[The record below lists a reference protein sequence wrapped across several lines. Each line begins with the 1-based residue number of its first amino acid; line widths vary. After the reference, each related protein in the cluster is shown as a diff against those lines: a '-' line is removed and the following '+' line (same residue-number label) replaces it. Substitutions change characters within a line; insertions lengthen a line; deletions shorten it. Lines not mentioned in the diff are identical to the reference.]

1 MIWDDHYERGLDLER
16 FILLAML
23 LLEFKILVVQSIDT
37 INHGLDKFNFGV
49 SQTML
54 VGDVISTASLASR
67 FSAGS
72 TGLKRQFFAPEIKRK
87 FVNHNDFNNFD
98 FTRKKFN
105 FSILHTFSLKHQDL
119 PWSIR
124 EDQYGQRHACQYP
137 SWWGKNAGIRTSHP
151 ARSLCR
157 IRP

>member
-1 MIWDDHYERGLDLER
+1 MILGKLMIWDDHYERGLDLER

-87 FVNHNDFNNFD
+87 FVKTQRYFF
-98 FTRKKFN
+98 RK
-105 FSILHTFSLKHQDL
+105 IL
-119 PWSIR
+119 
-124 EDQYGQRHACQYP
+124 
-137 SWWGKNAGIRTSHP
+137 
-151 ARSLCR
+151 
-157 IRP
+157 